1 MQPGVKWHPGSLP
14 KSARCLTDS
23 IQTFHNFIAMDLLP
37 SIAGFYVFFPNVIEG
52 YVNWM
57 VVNLE
62 QMSSMAQLKNMELLK
77 SQGLVG
83 SNWADAQD
91 GRTFPVCLNL
101 NTHFSIWPLHTL
113 PFFFWDLR
121 FNVLCLLGFS
131 LLWRVLSFEQWLYFC
146 NLSYGY
152 G

>member
-1 MQPGVKWHPGSLP
+1 MSAISNAARGKMAPWLPAKIRQVPHGFNSNLPQFHCHGFACFDCGVL
-14 KSARCLTDS
+14 C
-23 IQTFHNFIAMDLLP
+23 
-37 SIAGFYVFFPNVIEG
+37 FFPNVIEG

-113 PFFFWDLR
+113 PFFFFFFFW
-121 FNVLCLLGFS
+121 F
-131 LLWRVLSFEQWLYFC
+131 Y
-146 NLSYGY
+146 Y
-152 G
+152 